1 MRFAPT
7 SPTWGSASVADEAI
21 STDLAIQGATAQLGL
36 LTDAARNARRAVER
50 AVIQRETLEARGN
63 DLRTSVGEAKGR
75 LEIRDAVTATLERI
89 QTEALESTVGVYTRL
104 LTALVQDVIDAD
116 KEIAIDL
123 GIERGQPALSISSF
137 VKGAPD
143 YKTSV
148 FENSGAMT
156 NVVCAGLRCISVV
169 RSGGRR
175 LLVLD
180 EPDCWIRGDR
190 VEAFYR
196 VLRGL
201 CHDIGFQIIVV
212 SHHRPEMFGAD
223 SRVITLGREDTA
235 VDFDEPAGEEPVK
248 PVRRRG
254 SKKPP
259 PPDARSLRT
268 AVIREMAGG
277 TRWQDVPAE
286 LPGIRKI
293 EVRNLATLKDVDI
306 ELDPYLTV
314 ITGDVD
320 IGKSRVT
327 RAFRAIFYGDVTDD
341 DIRHGETGMAIMVEA
356 ENRQTLRFSRETKRN
371 PVNQWTMLDAGGETM
386 THDGQICST
395 GGRVVPDW
403 VGRMMGIVRTDD
415 LDLQIGHQKKPIFLL
430 DLPATRQAAV
440 LSIGQEVQWLRAMQT
455 KYRERI
461 VGWNQQVKS
470 GEAEMG
476 NVVARLEAMA
486 DVPALL
492 ERAERA
498 VQGLAG
504 TTDKVAS
511 IRVRASVS
519 SRLRE
524 LAGARDRLAA
534 VTARLQDLPQPPE
547 IPPASEIDIRRGFA
561 ARIADGAEAVARL
574 ARVLDR
580 LGSLPEAP
588 ALTDITLHRAAASSL
603 QRLRNAV
610 DRGERITTILARLPA
625 ETPSLRETDGV
636 DVAALLRGK
645 TALVARS
652 RAALERLSRLPDS
665 PEDKISEARG
675 LSDAMLATAR
685 SLRVND
691 GHVSGAVARLREVDE
706 QIVAARY
713 AFDQLVAEAGDLCPV
728 CGGPMHEDEDDPTV
742 LIHEPHSVAPVAA
755 RPAIVQPIAP
765 SIANPPPVLPADD
778 AGFSLDLGF

>member
-1 MRFAPT
+1 M
-7 SPTWGSASVADEAI
+7 ADEAI

-36 LTDAARNARRAVER
+36 LTDAAQKARRAVER

-63 DLRTSVGEAKGR
+63 ELRTSVGEAKGR

-201 CHDIGFQIIVV
+201 CRDIGFQIVVV
-212 SHHRPEMFGAD
+212 SHHRPEMFGTD
-223 SRVITLGREDTA
+223 SRVITLGRDDAA
-235 VDFDEPAGEEPVK
+235 VDFDGPAEDEPAK

-293 EVRNLATLKDVDI
+293 EIRNLATLKDIDI

-341 DIRHGETGMAIMVEA
+341 DIRHGETGMAIMIEA

-371 PVNQWTMLDAGGETM
+371 PVNQWTMLDADGETM

-395 GGRVVPDW
+395 GGRMVPDW
-403 VGRMMGIVRTDD
+403 VCRMMGIVRTDD

-486 DVPALL
+486 DVATLS
-492 ERAERA
+492 ERAEKA
-498 VQGLAG
+498 AQGLSDTAE
-504 TTDKVAS
+504 KVAS
-511 IRVRASVS
+511 IRLRASIS

-524 LAGARDRLAA
+524 LAATHDRLAA
-534 VTARLQDLPQPPE
+534 VTARLETLPHPPE
-547 IPPASEIDIRRGFA
+547 IPPASEIDIRRGLA
-561 ARIADGAEAVARL
+561 ARIADGATAVERI
-574 ARVLDR
+574 ARVLER
-580 LGSLPEAP
+580 LGALPEAP
-588 ALTDITLHRAAASSL
+588 VLTDVSFHHAAASSL
-603 QRLRNAV
+603 RSLRSAV
-610 DRGERITTILARLPA
+610 DRGERISAILARLPA
-625 ETPSLRETDGV
+625 EAPALRETDGAE
-636 DVAALLRGK
+636 VAALLRG
-645 TALVARS
+645 TAALVAKS
-652 RAALERLSRLPDS
+652 RAALERLSRLPGS
-665 PEDKISEARG
+665 PEEKINEDRG
-675 LSDAMLATAR
+675 RSDAMLAAAQ
-685 SLRVND
+685 SLRLSD
-691 GHVSGAVARLREVDE
+691 GHVSGALARLREVDE

-713 AFDQLVAEAGDLCPV
+713 AFDQLVAEVGDLCPV
-728 CGGPMHEDEDDPTV
+728 CGGPMHEDEDEPTA
-742 LIHEPHSVAPVAA
+742 LIHESRPVAPVVAQ
-755 RPAIVQPIAP
+755 PVVVQPMAP
-765 SIANPPPVLPADD
+765 SVSVPPPEPSADD